1 MALAYTVATVD
12 NVLEREN
19 FSKGLFMNKTGVLE
33 TGALKRMNPPFSI
46 NLMLLFFSLGCL
58 FFIVVKYIYNL
69 NFTIL
74 TIVSGQCSDIKYIH
88 GVVQP
93 LPHPSPEL
101 FLRGFFLKFLF
112 IDFREREGGEEG
124 EERERVVPLIYAFI
138 GCF

>member
-1 MALAYTVATVD
+1 M
-12 NVLEREN
+12 
-19 FSKGLFMNKTGVLE
+19 
-33 TGALKRMNPPFSI
+33 
-46 NLMLLFFSLGCL
+46 
-58 FFIVVKYIYNL
+58 VKYIYNL

-112 IDFREREGGEEG
+112 IDFREREGGGKG